1 MFMPEHE
8 EQETHEEEAHEEMDE
23 QASESEEEA
32 SEESDEAKPAEEDEK
47 ESDDDEYDEIT
58 YNKEIVKIPKEMRR
72 EYLERGYNYDK
83 VKGKLT
89 DYEAKIDKISKLTG
103 MDVDAVIA
111 HLEEQ
116 QQAQAV
122 SEYADTHGIS
132 EDEAKREFEREAR
145 LKAVEEREVRR
156 DFAAAAEAEMV
167 SLKEKPFFSDL
178 EADIV
183 AFVKDSMQ
191 PGKQPIM
198 PAVVY
203 KYFIGER
210 FEELSAKDR
219 SKTVKRTTADI
230 QDKMKRGA
238 MKSGDNKTDS
248 ALDAFKTDFG
258 KKAAE
263 YLGVD
268 IAGVAKHIKER
279 RKEFQK

>member
-1 MFMPEHE
+1 MLIP
-8 EQETHEEEAHEEMDE
+8 EQEEEVFESEDTISTEDESQGSEEH
-23 QASESEEEA
+23 ASESEEQETDSSESTPAKEEQETEEEA
-32 SEESDEAKPAEEDEK
+32 FEVIYDQKP
-47 ESDDDEYDEIT
+47 
-58 YNKEIVKIPKEMRR
+58 VKIPKSQWKDLLQRG
-72 EYLERGYNYDK
+72 LNHERMT
-83 VKGKLT
+83 GKLT
-89 DYEAKIDKISKLTG
+89 DYETKIEKISKLTG

-145 LKAVEEREVRR
+145 LKAVEERETRR

-183 AFVKDSMQ
+183 AFVKGSMQ

-198 PAVVY
+198 PATVY

-219 SKTVKRTTADI
+219 SKTVKSTVADMH
-230 QDKMKRGA
+230 DRAKRGVV
-238 MKSGDNKTDS
+238 KSDSSGGDDDVDTAGINTELADV
-248 ALDAFKTDFG
+248 FG
-258 KKAAE
+258 NSPKEIAKYVHKK
-263 YLGVD
+263 L
-268 IAGVAKHIKER
+268 K
-279 RKEFQK
+279 RK